1 MWLRGSTDTIVANL
15 AQQASG
21 LFLFLVIPNILP
33 VAQYAVV
40 VIASVILG
48 FTRFPDLGLSLVY
61 GRDAPRYYG
70 SGDQTMIQPWNEA
83 IIWFGVL
90 SGVVVGV
97 IAGVVFYANG
107 GYPEH
112 AVLLALVPPLT
123 AMSSAYMSLASV
135 RGEFRRYRDAQVFIS
150 LGRVLA
156 IPLALLFG
164 LIGWFIAQVVG
175 VLAVFIKS
183 GVGWIPQ
190 PPRIQWALVKTH
202 LPSGIQLSVIS
213 LLWFQLLDSAR
224 LFATIHY
231 HSESIAVYGIVAAG
245 YQSAYSLIIAAFL
258 PVSVK
263 TLRLMGS
270 SDREAVEYVH
280 HVIGRSLPL
289 VFLLAV
295 VGAEVAPWFLRL
307 VFPQYSIDSVIPR
320 VMLYG
325 LSAMPIVATV
335 GNLLVGRKKNM
346 TYFLILA
353 SALAVAAVAEAVMRQ
368 HIGVQSA
375 VFAQVFGMFAL
386 VGMLLVAGRMQF
398 ASTPAVKI
406 FRWWTPALWLVGLW
420 GGYFALRLIVVGSV
434 V

>member
-1 MWLRGSTDTIVANL
+1 MWLRGSTDTLVANL
-15 AQQASG
+15 AQQTSG
-21 LFLFLVIPNILP
+21 LLLFLVIPNILP

-70 SGDQTMIQPWNEA
+70 SGDLTMIEPWNET
-83 IIWFGVL
+83 ILWFGVL
-90 SGVVVGV
+90 SGAVVGV
-97 IAGVVFYANG
+97 IAGAVFFANG
-107 GYPEH
+107 GDPEL
-112 AVLLALVPPLT
+112 ALLLALVPPLA
-123 AMSSAYMSLASV
+123 AMSSAYMSFAAV
-135 RGEFRRYRDAQVFIS
+135 RGDFRRYRDAQVLIS

-190 PPRIQWALVKTH
+190 PPRVQWALVTEH

-213 LLWFQLLDSAR
+213 LLWLQLLDSAR
-224 LFATIHY
+224 LFAAIHY
-231 HSESIAVYGIVAAG
+231 HPESIAVYGIVAAG
-245 YQSAYSLIIAAFL
+245 YQSAISLIIAAFL

-263 TLRLMGS
+263 TLRLLGNG
-270 SDREAVEYVH
+270 DREAMEYVH

-295 VGAEVAPWFLRL
+295 LGAEVAPWFLRL

-335 GNLLVGRKKNM
+335 GSLLVGRKKNM
-346 TYFLILA
+346 TYLLLLI
-353 SALAVAAVAEAVMRQ
+353 AAFAAAAGAEAFLRP

-375 VFAQVFGMFAL
+375 AFAQVFGAFTLA
-386 VGMLLVAGRMQF
+386 GMLLIAGRLLF
-398 ASTPAVKI
+398 VSTPAVKA
-406 FRWWTPALWLVGLW
+406 FGWWSPALWLAGLW
-420 GGYFALRLIVVGSV
+420 SGYFTLRLFLVGSV